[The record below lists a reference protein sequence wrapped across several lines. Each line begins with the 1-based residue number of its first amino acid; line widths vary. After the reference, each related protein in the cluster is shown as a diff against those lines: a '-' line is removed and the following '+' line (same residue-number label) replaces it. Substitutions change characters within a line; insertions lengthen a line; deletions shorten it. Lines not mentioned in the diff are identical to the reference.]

1 MYPALFI
8 HLFFEKHSKLGFE
21 SDQLLPIRWVLIY
34 ILETEVVEAVEVA
47 LKSISQLIS
56 EY

>member
-1 MYPALFI
+1 MFFI